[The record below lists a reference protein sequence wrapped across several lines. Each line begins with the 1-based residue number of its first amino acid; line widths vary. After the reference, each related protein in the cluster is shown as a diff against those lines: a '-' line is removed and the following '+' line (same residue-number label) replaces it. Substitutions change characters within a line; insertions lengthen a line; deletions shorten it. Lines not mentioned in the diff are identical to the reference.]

1 MNSDREGALRRKMD
15 AEGLR
20 AAHLAGVL
28 RALVDAVDA
37 RERLEVAAD
46 DARRELDR
54 LCPSSSVTAA
64 QAEDIAYAERCWDGG
79 ERDSDDPGAL
89 TMGIGD
95 GCRVRVTAAQVE
107 VLGRMS
113 YTRPREVV

>member
-1 MNSDREGALRRKMD
+1 MSREDALRREMD
-15 AEGLR
+15 REGLR
-20 AAHLAGVL
+20 AARLAGVL
-28 RALVDAVDA
+28 RSLVEAVEA
-37 RERLEVAAD
+37 GAGVKAVAAF
-46 DARRELDR
+46 ARRELDS